1 MRATIF
7 YRIKFIIIKFI
18 LKNLSAVVTCWP
30 LSRISYAFFEMLK
43 KYRQGGDIY
52 WANLKGHVALNLF
65 NMRNFIF
72 KCKLNDLTEKIIFL
86 FLIKT

>member
-1 MRATIF
+1 M
-7 YRIKFIIIKFI
+7 YIKK
-18 LKNLSAVVTCWP
+18 LSAVVTCWP